1 MRRMRKFS
9 FGEMDAG
16 SYTRK
21 EVMHE
26 RPNEEQQ
33 IADNGQSFET
43 EEESGNRKSNE
54 RR

>member
-1 MRRMRKFS
+1 MRRIREFS

-21 EVMHE
+21 EVM
-26 RPNEEQQ
+26 RQGSNEEQE

-43 EEESGNRKSNE
+43 EEESGSRKSNE